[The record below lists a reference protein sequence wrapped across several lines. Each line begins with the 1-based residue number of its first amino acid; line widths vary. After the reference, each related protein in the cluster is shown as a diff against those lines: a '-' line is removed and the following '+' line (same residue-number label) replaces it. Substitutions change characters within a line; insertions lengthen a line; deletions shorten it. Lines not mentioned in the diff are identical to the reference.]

1 MLMNDSQSSLT
12 EDELEKAIRSLKD
25 KVDEMKNDLKGE
37 IEVWF
42 MFIIHFIKIV
52 KYKISLSTGFLFSP

>member
-1 MLMNDSQSSLT
+1 MCRTPGISTENHSMLMNDTQSSLT

-37 IEVWF
+37 IEVCDK
-42 MFIIHFIKIV
+42 FIFNIHYHI
-52 KYKISLSTGFLFSP
+52 

>member
-1 MLMNDSQSSLT
+1 MFGIHQLMCRTPGISTENHSMLMNDTQSSLT

-37 IEVWF
+37 IEVCD
-42 MFIIHFIKIV
+42 
-52 KYKISLSTGFLFSP
+52 